1 MMTKGEMIAS
11 IQTSLKWAIENDS
24 DAFDWMLFVIADYG
38 FRTVSGWKWFIFR
51 KMIVERYVYQH
62 KSGALSVVNF
72 AIPVV
77 KSLPEI

>member
-38 FRTVSGWKWFIFR
+38 FRTVSGWKWSDVKRFQR
-51 KMIVERYVYQH
+51 LSKDDLMDLMTRIVECMY
-62 KSGALSVVNF
+62 
-72 AIPVV
+72 
-77 KSLPEI
+77 